1 MTLYRKIFATSLG
14 IALVVSAA
22 AQAQDADYCSPFQ
35 AARQPASSLAL
46 RTVKDEVKRLHFINS
61 EPNKTGCPSLETSCQ
76 LPSFVVGGDRLLVS
90 SVNAKNMA
98 CVHYFSKAG
107 KLSSGFV
114 DANGLGATS
123 NSDAKLSSRAGLGAW
138 SNGNTGLIEIKPGSD
153 DYVVIT
159 GEINRGPPSFNSG
172 SLNGPAFLSNK
183 DDGKSV
189 GYADDHYDGTMPP
202 TSPPDNSAASFSC
215 KARLRLMGDFLIVD
229 DNDNCGG
236 HGVMFTGL
244 YKKKP

>member
-1 MTLYRKIFATSLG
+1 MTPYRKIFAASLG
-14 IALVVSAA
+14 ILAVSSA
-22 AQAQDADYCSPFQ
+22 AQAQDADYCSPFD
-35 AARQPASSLAL
+35 AARQATSSLAL

-61 EPNKTGCPSLETSCQ
+61 EPNKAGCPSLEASCQ

-90 SVNAKNMA
+90 SVNAKKLA

-114 DANGLGATS
+114 DASALNVASTS
-123 NSDAKLSSRAGLGAW
+123 GEKLSSRAGLGAW
-138 SNGNTGLIEIKPGSD
+138 SNGNTGLIEIKPATD
-153 DYVVIT
+153 NYVVIS

-172 SLNGPAFLSNK
+172 SLNGPAFLSIK
-183 DDGKSV
+183 DDGKSA
-189 GYADDHYDGTMPP
+189 GYADDHYDGTTSP
-202 TSPPDNSAASFSC
+202 TSPPDTSAASFSC